1 MCHNS
6 FGIIPQYKAG
16 LLLRIS
22 GSHCHIN
29 IIQEKMIKITSIY
42 VPKGVDEIEHVCIDK
57 TF

>member
-6 FGIIPQYKAG
+6 FGIIPQYKTG

-22 GSHCHIN
+22 ESHGPIN
-29 IIQEKMIKITSIY
+29 IIKEKMIKMISID
-42 VPKGVDEIEHVCIDK
+42 VPKEVDEIEHVCIDK